1 SPTLPQP
8 NQTLLKDLIIMSF
21 SCLTCGQILQRV
33 NSERDDY
40 YLPENN
46 ASFRKP
52 SRQVE
57 RTWSGN
63 ISPPQKLGGA
73 MAKIKA
79 EHRRANSAS
88 DAGPRLVRSSGMR
101 RDWNFED
108 LNDQQQEKRIRIY

>member
-1 SPTLPQP
+1 
-8 NQTLLKDLIIMSF
+8 MSL

-33 NSERDDY
+33 DSRRDD

-46 ASFRKP
+46 AASFRKS

-63 ISPPQKLGGA
+63 IAPPQKLGGA
-73 MAKIKA
+73 IAKIKA
-79 EHRRANSAS
+79 EHHRSNSAG
-88 DAGPRLVRSSGMR
+88 DVGPRLVRSSGVR

-108 LNDQQQEKRIRIY
+108 LNDQQQEKRPRIY